1 MGLFNLGTDVLLVI
15 LIKCVTENGKELT
28 RVCVIDFASKI
39 VVFDQLV
46 KPSKPILDYLT
57 RFFVSPCL
65 HRSLPYFL
73 KKFHQDG
80 QELQPKLLPP

>member
-1 MGLFNLGTDVLLVI
+1 MGLFNFGIDFLLV

-28 RVCVIDFASKI
+28 RVCVIDFDSGI

-57 RFFVSPCL
+57 RFFFSSSPPPF
-65 HRSLPYFL
+65 SPFS
-73 KKFHQDG
+73 KKSKFFNVDG
-80 QELQPKLLPP
+80 RELRPRP

>member
-1 MGLFNLGTDVLLVI
+1 MGYSTWTDVFI

-28 RVCVIDFASKI
+28 RVCVIDFDSGI

-57 RFFVSPCL
+57 RFFGPLVFVAYP
-65 HRSLPYFL
+65 SL
-73 KKFHQDG
+73 KDQKISCVDG
-80 QELQPKLLPP
+80 QELRPRPLLP